1 MQVAVQVHGALR
13 GAAGAARNLD
23 LSLPDRATA
32 GDLLALLRDR
42 LGPAF
47 AAAPTSADPRLPRE
61 VRLFV
66 GGNLVVSRDQPLATQ
81 GSAAPVTVV
90 LLSPVAGG

>member
-1 MQVAVQVHGALR
+1 MEVTVQVHGALR

-32 GDLLALLRDR
+32 GDLLALLGDR

-47 AAAPTSADPRLPRE
+47 AAATTAGDPRLPRE

-66 GGNLVVSRDQPLATQ
+66 GGRLVATRDQPLAA
-81 GSAAPVTVV
+81 GGCAAPVTVV

>member
-32 GDLLALLRDR
+32 GDLLALLQDR
-42 LGPAF
+42 LGSSF
-47 AAAPTSADPRLPRE
+47 AARASADPRLPCGI
-61 VRLFV
+61 RLFV
-66 GGNLVVSRDQPLATQ
+66 GGNLVVSRDQPLV
-81 GSAAPVTVV
+81 GGGRVAPVTVV